1 MKPFADQIL
10 QIDNTSSNNH
20 FYKNIIHCSQ
30 VAHAVFFYQVMIN
43 KMSKSHYA
51 RNRSLIIRKGL
62 GALSLWCSWKIH
74 AEEYH
79 KSMKDTDLNSPSGF
93 VWFDVIEVSNCLSHL

>member
-51 RNRSLIIRKGL
+51 RNRSLIIRKG
-62 GALSLWCSWKIH
+62 
-74 AEEYH
+74 
-79 KSMKDTDLNSPSGF
+79 MKDTDLNSPSGF